1 MFCPKCGKEV
11 PEDIKFCPKCGQNLS
26 NDSNSKQV
34 VNSSNNSSINDR
46 WNSFGT
52 GKKIIVAIV
61 ACCIGLMIFGMI
73 GSILSPDAN
82 TGSTSSADD
91 AEVQQITED
100 LKVKAPDDYSDVQ
113 VDRYDLGDYY
123 AWRTLAYDQ
132 TTPYTINGV
141 DGYLFVGDGSVEFYY
156 QDGSHYYELAG
167 DINEKDKVLKK
178 METMV

>member
-11 PEDIKFCPKCGQNLS
+11 PDDIKFCPKCGHNFTS
-26 NDSNSKQV
+26 DKNTKQA
-34 VNSSNNSSINDR
+34 VNSSVVTGSFSEK
-46 WNSFGT
+46 WNGFST
-52 GKKIIVAIV
+52 GKKILVAIV
-61 ACCIGLMIFGMI
+61 ACCIGLYIIGLI
-73 GSILSPDAN
+73 GSIVSPDAN
-82 TGSTSSADD
+82 TSSSVDD
-91 AEVQQITED
+91 AEVQQISED
-100 LKVKAPDDYSDVQ
+100 WKVKAPDDYSNVQ

-123 AWRTLAYDQ
+123 SWSSLAFDQ

-141 DGYLFVGDGSVEFYY
+141 DGYLYVGDGSVEFYY